1 MDNLIISSFLQK
13 LLIPKRIVTTP
24 CPTPFHCLKC
34 PVRDQCIFDWIKA
47 LAEGKPA
54 GNRLIIVITQV
65 STARAISSPPPKS
78 LIHYKGTVFS
88 FNMY

>member
-13 LLIPKRIVTTP
+13 RLIPKRIVITP
-24 CPTPFHCLKC
+24 HPTPFHRLKY
-34 PVRDQCIFDWIKA
+34 PVRDQCLFDWIKA

-54 GNRLIIVITQV
+54 GTRLIIAITQV
-65 STARAISSPPPKS
+65 STARGISSPPPKS
-78 LIHYKGTVFS
+78 LIHYKVTVFS